1 MLYDILSDVGQQ
13 LNERHHA
20 GQEVRVAET
29 TFLITGATGA
39 TGGAATELLLDEKRR
54 VRVLAHRKDDRS
66 KRLEDLGAEVVYGD
80 LLEFDV
86 MRVALNGVQ
95 RAYFCYPIRP
105 GIVQATAQ
113 FAQAAKEA
121 SVEFIVN
128 MSQKSA
134 REDAKSDAARQHWL
148 AERVFDWSGVPTGH
162 IRPTY
167 FAEWLLYLA
176 PMIRQGQ
183 MMAPFGTTGRHAPVA
198 AEDQASVI
206 VGMLEDPAPH
216 KGKIYPLFGAV
227 ELTHPEIAATIGRV
241 LKKDVKYQQVSIEE
255 FAALYGGRPNQPA
268 ENPAVA
274 SRYSEPDMV
283 TGRVENSYLM
293 AHLREVAIDHHN
305 GIFAGTNDAIS
316 KIGGRAPMTL
326 EEFVEKHRA
335 AFS

>member
-1 MLYDILSDVGQQ
+1 
-13 LNERHHA
+13 
-20 GQEVRVAET
+20 VAET
-29 TFLITGATGA
+29 TFLITAATGA
-39 TGGAATELLLDEKRR
+39 TGGAAAALLLDKKRR
-54 VRVLAHRKDDRS
+54 VRVLAHREDDRS
-66 KRLEDLGAEVVYGD
+66 KRLEELGAEVVYGD
-80 LLEFDV
+80 LLDFDA
-86 MRVALNGVQ
+86 MRAALNGVQ

-105 GIVQATAQ
+105 GIVRATAQ
-113 FAQAAKEA
+113 FAQAAKEVG
-121 SVEFIVN
+121 VEFIVN

-148 AERVFDWSGVPTGH
+148 AERVFDWSGVPTAH

-176 PMIRQGQ
+176 PMIRQGR
-183 MMAPFGTTGRHAPVA
+183 MMAPFGTTGRHAPIA

-206 VGMLEDPAPH
+206 VGLLEDPPPH

-241 LKKDVKYQQVSIEE
+241 LKKDMKYQQVTIEE

-268 ENPAVA
+268 QNTAVA
-274 SRYSEPDMV
+274 GYSEPDGV
-283 TGRVENSYLM
+283 TGPVGNSYLM

-305 GIFAGTNDAIS
+305 GIFAGTNDFIW

-326 EEFVEKHRA
+326 EEFVEKHRE
-335 AFS
+335 AFV

>member
-86 MRVALNGVQ
+86 MRAALNGVQ